1 MCTLLPCHLFSQT
14 HCPQAVTSKLMTS
27 HIQPPTPRAC
37 QHRPSRTP
45 PCAACCTILH
55 RSVDTGKRSSS
66 PGTPAFPTGLSTL
79 RGQGPC
85 LLPEFYSH
93 GAWHVVGAQYMT
105 APLWTLR
112 PCTSHIPHSSLD
124 VRHAKDG
131 FSGFRMRKQVQSST
145 ESPGD
150 TWSTD
155 PARGRVPKVQTCWWS
170 WGSGAAGPPVPGP
183 RTHASQGLDLP
194 PSPTREPDG
203 PAAHGGSTSQK
214 GAPDFLFSRNVFSVF
229 K

>member
-1 MCTLLPCHLFSQT
+1 MALQHSVAVGTWKKPAVPTDPLLSNLTFS
-14 HCPQAVTSKLMTS
+14 LGW
-27 HIQPPTPRAC
+27 R
-37 QHRPSRTP
+37 HR
-45 PCAACCTILH
+45 
-55 RSVDTGKRSSS
+55 
-66 PGTPAFPTGLSTL
+66 GLESNPMMAECINVSL
-79 RGQGPC
+79 
-85 LLPEFYSH
+85 
-93 GAWHVVGAQYMT
+93 VT